1 MRFTVQD
8 HLTEKIFFA
17 LSNAFAFLC
26 VRALFLFLF
35 SALGQFIPVILS
47 SFPRSDCDRGKRHR
61 SASHNIVVRHTRDHH
76 RANSAQSM
84 WHLVTISPLMTRVT
98 VLSGTAIASPPSA
111 RREMHALPCALSW
124 KLIGIAGKSIRQHT
138 DCVICTSGSVTTT
151 CWPCGTSNASS
162 TQPQLSMST
171 RSF

>member
-1 MRFTVQD
+1 MAMRFTVQD

-26 VRALFLFLF
+26 VCARALVLF

-61 SASHNIVVRHTRDHH
+61 SALHNIVVRHTRDHH
-76 RANSAQSM
+76 RANGAQSM

-124 KLIGIAGKSIRQHT
+124 KLCNSKRYISRQKKKYR
-138 DCVICTSGSVTTT
+138 DFQ
-151 CWPCGTSNASS
+151 SS
-162 TQPQLSMST
+162 CQIEEVSFSMKK
-171 RSF
+171 RIQGLHL